1 MALVQTDP
9 IGSKILHQYLDT
21 WWSSDFHCFSSK
33 RVCPFYD
40 ISIYSLYSSI
50 FILRI
55 HTFYH
60 VRKADLV
67 TYLYFYF
74 SSMQAHCDFCMQKC
88 CAYWVKSL
96 KSAFTWAYHH
106 ITTHAYQYRTSF
118 LRYGNK
124 SSSYVTMVIAILYSN
139 RTVVIHSLN
148 NGNLWAL
155 WFIEECV
162 ILWWVATFRT
172 SCS

>member
-9 IGSKILHQYLDT
+9 IGSKILHQHLDT

-60 VRKADLV
+60 VRKLDLV

-74 SSMQAHCDFCMQKC
+74 SSMQAHRNFCMQKC

-106 ITTHAYQYRTSF
+106 ITTHI
-118 LRYGNK
+118 N
-124 SSSYVTMVIAILYSN
+124 IEP
-139 RTVVIHSLN
+139 HSL
-148 NGNLWAL
+148 GMATKVAVML
-155 WFIEECV
+155 
-162 ILWWVATFRT
+162 LWWLQFYIATEQLWYIV
-172 SCS
+172 